1 MFAACATPA
10 PPILA
15 EPSARKDPVLAKS
28 RVASFYGKKKP
39 QARPMPVIK
48 AWSRQPLGSALP
60 QVSAPGN
67 NSLQPIASK
76 DRDKHINC
84 ATVAAASVLPE
95 SAEATEQFVAN
106 FVSHLAGLSAA
117 TEDVA
122 VKPHGE
128 LAAKTE
134 AKRNAQVSSVGLCL
148 AFLMTSCM
156 SGINNSLCL
165 YFRCTHISRK

>member
-1 MFAACATPA
+1 
-10 PPILA
+10 
-15 EPSARKDPVLAKS
+15 
-28 RVASFYGKKKP
+28 
-39 QARPMPVIK
+39 MPVIK

-76 DRDKHINC
+76 DRDKHINR

-106 FVSHLAGLSAA
+106 FVSHLAALSAA

-122 VKPHGE
+122 VKPHGA
-128 LAAKTE
+128 LAAKAE

-148 AFLMTSCM
+148 AFLMRSCM